1 VSTEV
6 TPALAAFRITYRIIG
21 RLVLAWLLALIALR
35 LNEWWLSTTAWLI
48 AVGFV
53 LKVGVLVVAMVSLAK
68 RSRDGSLWRAA
79 ARAGTALNRAVKDA
93 A

>member
-21 RLVLAWLLALIALR
+21 RLVLAWLLVLIALR
-35 LNEWWLSTTAWLI
+35 LDEWWLSTTAWLI
-48 AVGFV
+48 AAGF
-53 LKVGVLVVAMVSLAK
+53 LWKVGLFAVGMALMAK
-68 RSRDGSLWRAA
+68 RSRDGSLWRAV
-79 ARAGTALNRAVKDA
+79 ARAGTTLNRAVKDA